1 MGLELAVFIVMYQGP
16 GAVDAAAPVN
26 LHSLRRLRLAIRT
39 KNAHRTMSAAH
50 APLSPMSSSTP
61 SEPPQNPDHSEG
73 ELPSLTALTAFE
85 ATLRHCTFTG
95 AAKELSRTQSAVSRQ
110 VALLEAHI
118 GRDLFHREH
127 PQLRP
132 TRAAAQF
139 GSKVALLL
147 GRLRAA
153 LADARESG
161 PMTDVLHLALLPTF
175 GTTWLIPRIPSFLK
189 EYPDISV
196 EFTTSIRAFDFD
208 SGDIDAAIHYGSA
221 VWPGGRTEK
230 LMSEKVVVVCAP
242 SLAGTVRTATDFEGK
257 TLLQLVSRP
266 NAWKQWLSAHGVEA
280 VDGRRGPRFEH
291 HMMIVEAARAGL
303 GYALLPDFVADP
315 LLDKGELVE
324 AVPQSRFPT
333 SRSYWLV
340 YPERSLELPALVAFR
355 AWLRTAI
362 QRADQNRTGPAD

>member
-1 MGLELAVFIVMYQGP
+1 
-16 GAVDAAAPVN
+16 
-26 LHSLRRLRLAIRT
+26 
-39 KNAHRTMSAAH
+39 MS
-50 APLSPMSSSTP
+50 PSTP
-61 SEPPQNPDHSEG
+61 AEPPQSPDRYGE

-85 ATLRHCTFTG
+85 ATVRHCSFTG
-95 AAKELSRTQSAVSRQ
+95 AAKELSRTQGAVSRQ

-118 GRDLFHREH
+118 GRELFHREH

-132 TRAAAQF
+132 TRAAAEF

-153 LADARESG
+153 VADARESG
-161 PMTDVLHLALLPTF
+161 PKTDVLHLALLPTF
-175 GTTWLIPRIPSFLK
+175 GTTWLIPRIPSFLRA
-189 EYPDISV
+189 YPDISV
-196 EFTTSIRAFDFD
+196 EFTTSVRAFDFD

-230 LMSEKVVVVCAP
+230 LMSEEVVVVCAP
-242 SLAGTVRTATDFEGK
+242 SLAGSVRAAADLEGK

-266 NAWKQWLSAHGVEA
+266 NGWKQWLAAHDVEA
-280 VDGRRGPRFEH
+280 LDGRRGPRFEH

-315 LLDKGELVE
+315 LLEKGELVE
-324 AVPQSRFPT
+324 AIPQSRFPT

-340 YPERSLELPALVAFR
+340 YPERSLELPALIAFR
-355 AWLRTAI
+355 AWLRKAMQGAGET
-362 QRADQNRTGPAD
+362 QSRSK